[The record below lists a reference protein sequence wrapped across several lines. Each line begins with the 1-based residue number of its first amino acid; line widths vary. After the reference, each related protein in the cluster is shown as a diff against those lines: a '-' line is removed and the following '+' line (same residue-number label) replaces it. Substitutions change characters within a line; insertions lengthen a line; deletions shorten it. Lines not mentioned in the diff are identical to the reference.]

1 MATKNRLGLIVSLTT
16 ALLSMTVTAMAQEEH
31 GFKNINV
38 IEDFTDNAVA
48 SRA

>member
-1 MATKNRLGLIVSLTT
+1 MATKNRLGLIISILT
-16 ALLSMTVTAMAQEEH
+16 ALLSMTAPAMAQEEH

-38 IEDFTDNAVA
+38 IEDFTDNAVV